1 MVAAKLNRLVF
12 DALHGGLEPVKT
24 LQALLLLHLA
34 VQGMVLDFKEVEN
47 ARYTLRTRDRI
58 AEDDG

>member
-1 MVAAKLNRLVF
+1 MVTAKLYRLVF

-24 LQALLLLHLA
+24 LQSLLLLHLA
-34 VQGMVLDFKEVEN
+34 MQGMVLDFKEVEN
-47 ARYTLRTRDRI
+47 AGYALRTCDRI